1 MSYEDRLPVVILLL
15 LVGLG
20 LFARTIYGRFLVL
33 KAGKPETRWDLVENR
48 VRALLEVGLGQAKMF
63 KEPASGLLHAL
74 TFWGF
79 VVLGARTTQ
88 LFVQGF
94 SPDWPLPFIE
104 PIYAPI
110 KDFTAAIVLLSIL
123 GFFYRRLVVK
133 PKRIAYSG
141 EALLILGFIGGLMVT
156 EFLFEGLHFGGMM
169 ATGNPEK
176 IAYASEHVSHAPIG
190 GFLANLFATSGIA
203 PKTQEVLGELNYWI
217 HLAIVLTFMN
227 LLPLS
232 KHFHV
237 ITSLPNVF
245 LSKLEPKG
253 ALSFVPNIE
262 KSLEEEL
269 PLGLSKTED
278 LSWKQ
283 ILDLY
288 TCTECGRCEVNC
300 PAWTTGKPLNPKMII
315 LDIRDHVYAD
325 QARIIAGGK
334 SVATAQLAISG
345 EVTAAEE
352 EGAMP
357 ALIAAVNTDAI
368 WSCTTC
374 RSCSEQC
381 PVMIEHVDKIID
393 IRRHLVMTRN
403 EFPKE
408 VGTTLKNIESKSNP
422 WGMASGKR
430 FDWAKDQ
437 NIPTLADTEN
447 PEYLFY
453 VGCAGSFDDRA
464 KEITLATA
472 KILKAAGIR
481 YAVMG
486 KKEKCCG
493 DPARRMGN
501 EYLFQTMAQ
510 DNIDTWKEA
519 GVTKIVS
526 NCPHCYN
533 TIKNEYKQLGA
544 NFEMVH
550 HSELIPQLIADGRL
564 NLSQGDAQKVV
575 FHDSCYMGRH
585 NDVYEQPREA
595 LKAIPGLEL
604 LEIERSEK
612 MGMCC
617 GAGGARMF
625 MEEKIG
631 ERINNVRV
639 EQLLEAKPEIIASSC
654 PFCMTMLSDG
664 VGAADKKDSVKT
676 KDIAEL
682 IADRLIMPPEPGTD
696 EALAAAE

>member
-1 MSYEDRLPVVILLL
+1 MSYEYRLPVVIVLL

-20 LFARTIYGRFLVL
+20 LFARTLYGRFRVL
-33 KAGKPETRWDLVENR
+33 KAGKPETRWDLVQKRIE
-48 VRALLEVGLGQAKMF
+48 ALFEVGLGQTKMF

-94 SPDWPLPFIE
+94 SPDWQLPLIE
-104 PIYAPI
+104 GLYAPI
-110 KDFTAAIVLLSIL
+110 KDVTALIVLLAII
-123 GFFYRRLVVK
+123 GFFYRRLVVR

-169 ATGNPEK
+169 ASGKPDL
-176 IAYASEHVSHAPIG
+176 IAYASHHVSHAPIG
-190 GFLANLFATSGIA
+190 STLAGWFATSGLD
-203 PKTQEVLGELNYWI
+203 PVLMQQLGEVNFWL

-253 ALSFVPNIE
+253 ALSFVPDIE
-262 KSLEEEL
+262 KSLEEEK

-300 PAWTTGKPLNPKMII
+300 PAWTTNKPLNPKMII

-325 QARIIAGGK
+325 QARILAGGK
-334 SVATAQLAISG
+334 AVPTAQLGISG
-345 EVTAAEE
+345 DVSAAEA
-352 EGAMP
+352 EGALP

-381 PVMIEHVDKIID
+381 PVMIEHVDKILD

-403 EFPKE
+403 EYPKE

-422 WGMASGKR
+422 WGMASSKR

-533 TIKNEYKQLGA
+533 TIKNEYPQLGA

-564 NLSQGDAQKVV
+564 KLSEGAAQKVV

-585 NDVYEQPREA
+585 NDVYDR
-595 LKAIPGLEL
+595 
-604 LEIERSEK
+604 R
-612 MGMCC
+612 
-617 GAGGARMF
+617 AR
-625 MEEKIG
+625 
-631 ERINNVRV
+631 R
-639 EQLLEAKPEIIASSC
+639 
-654 PFCMTMLSDG
+654 
-664 VGAADKKDSVKT
+664 
-676 KDIAEL
+676 
-682 IADRLIMPPEPGTD
+682 
-696 EALAAAE
+696 